1 MSNTLPP
8 ALSSSQDADIEFA
21 KTQDISKDIPRK
33 RLGPKNSQDAKESID
48 KLYSLL
54 KEYYSVDKIVKF
66 LDQKTDAG
74 DYKFKEVALQFPDD
88 LVRDS
93 AIVCDLLQES
103 LPGDRRVW
111 VLADTSYSPCCI
123 DEVAGEHIGADL
135 ILHFGEAC
143 LNPVEKI
150 NSAYIFG
157 KPYLDFAKVVEI
169 FRKQY
174 SDKDGKICIMTG
186 TQYGLYLQDIYET
199 LKEEYTNL
207 VFADVDLQKSGPN
220 STVIDRETP
229 TEGTGLEAYDISRM
243 IYGLNPDQ
251 ILSMGED
258 DDYSSITQ
266 DYDLFYIGTPPDPK
280 LILLSTKFSS
290 VAVVNPFSL
299 EVSGNRTPS
308 LSRRYRFM
316 MIARNASTIGILVN
330 TLSLQN
336 TRKLLNKVV
345 KWVKDAGKKHYMFVV
360 GKPNVAK
367 LANFDTID
375 VWCILGCGQSGIIID
390 SYGDYYKPII
400 TPYELQL
407 ALLPEVSWTGKWVVD
422 FKEVMS
428 QPDYQDGEENSDETG
443 RTTHEEQDEEKDE
456 YAPEFDPVTG
466 RLVASRPLRQLR
478 HLQIELGDQ
487 RKAIKNSNDE
497 KSLTTRFSSELSIGN
512 TVSTSALQ
520 LQNHTWTG
528 LGSDYKQQEEDEQG
542 NFSEEGAK
550 VEEGRSGIARDYDYD
565 RETDDDINNRQ

>member
-1 MSNTLPP
+1 MSEVLPP
-8 ALSSSQDADIEFA
+8 ALSSTQDADIEFA
-21 KTQDISKDIPRK
+21 KTKDISKDIPRG
-33 RLGPKNSQDAKESID
+33 RLGPINSQKARESAD
-48 KLYSLL
+48 QLYSLL
-54 KEYYSVDKIVKF
+54 KEYYSVDKTAQY
-66 LDQKTDAG
+66 LNQKTNSG

-93 AIVCDLLQES
+93 AIVCQLLQES
-103 LPGDRRVW
+103 ISGDRRVW

-123 DEVAGEHIGADL
+123 DEVAGEHVGADL

-143 LNPVEKI
+143 LNPVEKV

-157 KPYLDFAKVVEI
+157 KPYLDTAKVIEL

-174 SDKDGKICIMTG
+174 SNKEDKICIMTD
-186 TQYGLYLQDIYET
+186 TQYSLHLHDIYVI
-199 LKEEYTNL
+199 LKKEYPNL
-207 VFADVDLQKSGPN
+207 VFADVDLQKSGSN
-220 STVIDRETP
+220 SLVIDREV
-229 TEGTGLEAYDISRM
+229 TEREPGLSAYDLSRI
-243 IYGLNPDQ
+243 IYGLNADQ
-251 ILSMGED
+251 ILSVGED
-258 DDYSSITQ
+258 DDYSTITQ
-266 DYDLFYIGTPPDPK
+266 DYSLFYIGVPPDPK

-290 VAVVNPFSL
+290 LAVVDPVTL
-299 EVSGNRTPS
+299 DVSGNRTPS

-330 TLSLQN
+330 TLSLEN

-345 KWVKDAGKKHYMFVV
+345 KWIKNAGKKHYMFVV

-375 VWCILGCGQSGIIID
+375 VWCILGCGQSGIVID

-407 ALLPEVSWTGKWVVD
+407 ALLPEVTWTGKWIVD

-428 QPDYQDGEENSDETG
+428 QPDYEEEEKEKDIVGKAKESNKRDE
-443 RTTHEEQDEEKDE
+443 DKDE

-466 RLVASRPLRQLR
+466 KLVASRPLRQLK
-478 HLQIELGDQ
+478 HLEIELSDQ
-487 RKAIKNSNDE
+487 RKTIEGSNDE
-497 KSLTTRFSSELSIGN
+497 KSLATRLSSELSIGN
-512 TVSTSALQ
+512 TISTSVSQ

-542 NFSEEGAK
+542 SFSEEGAK

-565 RETDDDINNRQ
+565 RKTKGDTNN